1 MASVYLQEH
10 KAASFQRRGL
20 EGTMSGLLTLESGVH
35 VSVLQTCQAFLPGS
49 LSGFVVRGDGG
60 TLRAWGTGAELLM
73 AGEGSD
79 PRPVPYPE
87 TLSEHALEL
96 DAFAEYV
103 AGSGGA
109 LTDGRSERRTLA
121 VVQAGYE
128 SARTGLPVSLRQRF
142 GAL

>member
-1 MASVYLQEH
+1 MAALRLGIV
-10 KAASFQRRGL
+10 
-20 EGTMSGLLTLESGVH
+20 GVGWAGNR
-35 VSVLQTCQAFLPGS
+35 QADA
-49 LSGFVVRGDGG
+49 V
-60 TLRAWGTGAELLM
+60 A
-73 AGEGSD
+73 
-79 PRPVPYPE
+79 
-87 TLSEHALEL
+87 EL

-103 AGSGGA
+103 AGTGGA